1 MTPARIQTLVLPR
14 VRQTSTIV
22 EAVPR
27 DDELKVWA
35 RRHLVYEV
43 RMLVASA
50 VELSKHDTASPQ
62 SNALLES
69 FLIHARCLRDF
80 LWGTRSKWHSKD
92 AFAQDF
98 CEPAGWER
106 ERGEVPPA
114 LAEIGSRERMGRE
127 LAHLTYHRKD
137 VSPDAKLWA
146 CGDVCLEIIEA
157 LDRFMS
163 LARPEV
169 LDADTHQALMYP
181 QSHFPGV
188 GPPSVGLGTYYES
201 DLVQGLEMGS

>member
-1 MTPARIQTLVLPR
+1 M
-14 VRQTSTIV
+14 
-22 EAVPR
+22 EAIPG
-27 DDELKVWA
+27 DDELTAWA

-50 VELSKHDTASPQ
+50 VELSKHDTANPQ
-62 SNALLES
+62 SNAFLES

-80 LWGTRSKWHSKD
+80 LWGTRSKRHGQD

-98 CEPAGWER
+98 CEPGTWES

-114 LAEIGSRERMGRE
+114 LTEIGGRRRMGRE
-127 LAHLTYHRKD
+127 LAHLTYHRTD
-137 VSPDAKLWA
+137 VSPNAKHWA
-146 CGDVCLEIIEA
+146 CGDVCFEIIEA
-157 LDRFMS
+157 LDQLSF
-163 LARPEV
+163 LARPDTM
-169 LDADTHQALMYP
+169 DADTRQALIYP

-188 GPPSVGLGTYYES
+188 GPPSVALGTYYES